1 MSPARVRIVAR
12 FGGTSSE
19 LSPYVMISLLGHVVF
34 VVVLLF
40 LPHLRPS
47 KPLPDNPLVVDLVA
61 APRPARAEARTPATP
76 PPPAESP
83 PPDVARMETRTPPPV
98 KPLPEKI
105 EPAQDPKPR
114 EEPEPQPPPRRPLTD
129 PAPGEASEGLVGD
142 DGASSIA
149 PLEGGD
155 VEFAWYRSAVTAA
168 LYGRWRRPLL
178 DRLLEPIEV
187 QVSFEI
193 HRNGSVQGL
202 RMDRSSGVPTL
213 DRSAIRAVTDAN
225 PLPPLPPTWRDP
237 VLPATFIFRI
247 HPE

>member
-12 FGGTSSE
+12 FGGTGSE
-19 LSPYVMISLLGHVVF
+19 LSPYVVISLLAHIVF
-34 VVVLLF
+34 VAVLLF
-40 LPHLRPS
+40 LPSLAPS
-47 KPLPDNPLVVDLVA
+47 KPFPDNPLVVDLVA
-61 APRPARAEARTPATP
+61 APRPARTEAREA
-76 PPPAESP
+76 AESP
-83 PPDVARMETRTPPPV
+83 PPDVARVETRTPPPA

-105 EPAQDPKPR
+105 EPARNPKK
-114 EEPEPQPPPRRPLTD
+114 EPEPQPPPRRAPPD
-129 PAPGEASEGLVGD
+129 PAPGEATGGMVDD

-178 DRLLEPIEV
+178 ERLGEPIEV

-193 HRNGSVQGL
+193 RRDGRVQRL
-202 RMDRSSGVPTL
+202 RVERTSGVPTL
-213 DRSAIRAVTDAN
+213 DRSALRAVSDAD
-225 PLPPLPPTWRDP
+225 PLPPLPPNWRDP
-237 VLPATFIFRI
+237 VLPATFLFRL

>member
-12 FGGTSSE
+12 FGETSSE
-19 LSPYVMISLLGHVVF
+19 LSPYVILSLLGHVVF

-40 LPHLRPS
+40 LPSLTPS
-47 KPLPDNPLVVDLVA
+47 KPFPDNPLVVDLVA
-61 APRPARAEARTPATP
+61 APRRARAEAPTPAATP

-98 KPLPEKI
+98 EPLPEQI
-105 EPAQDPKPR
+105 EPAHKP
-114 EEPEPQPPPRRPLTD
+114 EKEPEPQPPPAE
-129 PAPGEASEGLVGD
+129 PAPGEATEGIVGD
-142 DGASSIA
+142 AGGSRIT

-178 DRLLEPIEV
+178 ERLVEPIEV
-187 QVSFEI
+187 RVSFEI
-193 HRNGSVQGL
+193 QRNGSVQGL
-202 RMDRSSGVPTL
+202 RVEQTSGVPTL
-213 DRSAIRAVTDAN
+213 DRSAVRAVRDAD
-225 PLPPLPPTWRDP
+225 PLPPLPPNWRDP
-237 VLPATFIFRI
+237 VLPATFLFRL